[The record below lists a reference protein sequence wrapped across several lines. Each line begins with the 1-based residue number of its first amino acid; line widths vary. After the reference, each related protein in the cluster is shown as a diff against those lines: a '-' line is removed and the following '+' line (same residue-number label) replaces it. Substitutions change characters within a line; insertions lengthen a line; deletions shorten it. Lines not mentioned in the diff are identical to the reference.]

1 MHRTMN
7 NLRMETSM
15 PKNYTI
21 PAGKPNAGK
30 VVQVPTD
37 ADPADVPKAF
47 EQFADS
53 LPSGIDGEHC

>member
-1 MHRTMN
+1 
-7 NLRMETSM
+7 M